1 MKSHLAIWDLA
12 QGHVRPVLT
21 VDHRIEAPNW
31 HPAGDHLLVNRDGGL
46 FRVPL
51 HDPWLERMETGVEG
65 RCNNDHGYSPDG
77 AMLAFCCHRG
87 QGSEMFVMPA
97 RGGAARSVAPAPRSW
112 FHGWS
117 PDGKRLVYAAARGD
131 SRDVDI
137 YTLPVSGGAETRLTQ
152 GGSHS
157 DGPEFGHD
165 GQHIFWNCDRDGH
178 AQIWIMAADG
188 SGARALFRDDHVN
201 WFPHPSPCGR
211 HLIYLAYPPGTEGH
225 PPDLS
230 VAIVLCRPDGSDR
243 RRIVEITGGQ
253 GTMNVPNWAPDGS
266 AFAFVHYTP

>member
-1 MKSHLAIWDLA
+1 VKSHLSIWSITEGRA
-12 QGHVRPVLT
+12 ETILT

-31 HPAGDHLLVNRDGGL
+31 HPSGGYLLVNGDGRL

-51 HDPWLERMETGVEG
+51 ADPRLEPFETGVEG

-77 AMLAFCCHRG
+77 RMLAFCCHRG
-87 QGSEMFVMPA
+87 QGAEMFVMPA
-97 RGGAARSVAPAPRSW
+97 DGGPARRVISEPRSW

-117 PDGKRLVYAAARGD
+117 PDGTRLVYAAARGD
-131 SRDVDI
+131 SRQVGIFTVPVKGGPEVRVTDI
-137 YTLPVSGGAETRLTQ
+137 RG
-152 GGSHS
+152 HS
-157 DGPEFGHD
+157 DGPDFGHD
-165 GQHIFWNCDRDGH
+165 GRQIYWNCDHDGH

-188 SGARALFRDDHVN
+188 ADARALFRDDHVN

-225 PPDLS
+225 PPDLP

-253 GTMNVPNWAPDGS
+253 GTMNVPNWAPNGS
-266 AFAFVHYTP
+266 VFAFVHYAP